1 MRRFYIV
8 LLAIVCLVF
17 LFDACAKKQPVKTG
31 PEREGADVEKV
42 EEGTPRIDKPTL
54 SEEELFEK
62 QDLGEM
68 NRQEYLKTVYFDF
81 DKYFIRDDMK
91 PNLQRNADWMLKF
104 PSVIVSVE
112 GHCDE
117 RGTIEYNMALGERR
131 AKAARDYLVSLGVPS
146 IRLQTISYGKSK
158 PLVKDAA
165 AEDEHAN
172 NRRAEFVIIKK

>member
-1 MRRFYIV
+1 MRRFYII

-17 LFDACAKKQPVKTG
+17 LFDACAQKQSVKTG
-31 PEREGADVEKV
+31 PDGGVSDVEKV

-62 QDLGEM
+62 QTLGEM
-68 NRQEYLKTVYFDF
+68 NRQGYLKTIYFDF

-91 PNLQRNADWMLKF
+91 PNLQQNADWLLKF
-104 PSVIVSVE
+104 PSVIVSIE

-158 PLVKDAA
+158 PLAKDAVT
-165 AEDEHAN
+165 EDEHSQ
-172 NRRAEFVIIKK
+172 NRRAESVIIKK